1 MGIILF
7 LRLGSAGIC
16 LRRWAEGCGLRSF
29 FFDAVRPIG
38 LGSSFI
44 FLRCPEEKRTKKKGA
59 QSGKR
64 TRPMASNSFSRG
76 GRHRKRHLHN
86 PQGTK
91 DTCTQG
97 REKNPAYGF
106 RLLFPG
112 QETLAEGLFYI
123 VVSSIHYINGAAR
136 KPAGRSEFVCKPCP
150 FLLNKRGGR
159 LTREKLSE
167 RSEFFSRSEPPSFGD
182 FSSGRRRKVTEKPS
196 PAGRGNKN
204 KALKLAPPEADT
216 LIRPYPFIIKG
227 YGRSASA
234 MPLYL

>member
-1 MGIILF
+1 MGFQFQEAQFGFSRQGGIVHSLGIVFRRVAAFPDCGRKGFTPGLEGFPFGLQGFQQVEEPLLGFQGVGASVRMQEFELVLQLGDIISYGHHRF
-7 LRLGSAGIC
+7 LRFGSAGIC

-112 QETLAEGLFYI
+112 QETLI
-123 VVSSIHYINGAAR
+123 VSSIHYIKGQQASL
-136 KPAGRSEFVCKPCP
+136 PTVVS
-150 FLLNKRGGR
+150 
-159 LTREKLSE
+159 LS
-167 RSEFFSRSEPPSFGD
+167 
-182 FSSGRRRKVTEKPS
+182 VS
-196 PAGRGNKN
+196 PAFF
-204 KALKLAPPEADT
+204 A
-216 LIRPYPFIIKG
+216 
-227 YGRSASA
+227 
-234 MPLYL
+234 